1 MAIRMEAAVRSQA
14 KIKMAFS
21 GPSGSGKTLSA
32 LLLGYG
38 LVKAANPTLSE
49 ADIWRK
55 ICVIDTENKSA
66 SLYERHRVGSFT
78 VGTFNKI
85 NLSAPFS
92 PQNYM
97 EAIEVAERGGI
108 EFLII
113 DSLSHAWQ
121 GEGGMLD
128 IQGAVTKRVGNTYTA
143 WREVTP
149 LHNRLVDRIMQCE
162 MHVCMN
168 MRSKTEYVIED
179 DDRGRKVPRKV
190 GMAPVF
196 RDGIEF
202 ETTLFFEVTQD
213 HSVNASKDRTG
224 LFDGQYFVVTPET
237 GKKIWGW
244 LSTASAE
251 DVAPPQMPAMAPA
264 DAKEADDRVNQG
276 EDTAQKQT
284 QGRGV
289 SVPEIDPATMSF
301 GELMKEVTDIY
312 DSVKD
317 GLSPGDKRALSN
329 NIKTVTKSS
338 SANFKALSEDKIE
351 ELRELVK
358 VFRNLSK

>member
-38 LVKAANPTLSE
+38 LVKAAHPEMSD

-66 SLYERHRVGSFT
+66 SLYESHRVGSFT

-85 NLSAPFS
+85 NLGAPFT

-108 EFLII
+108 EFLVI

-149 LHNRLVDRIMQCE
+149 LHNRLVDKIMQCD

-168 MRSKTEYVIED
+168 MRSKTEYVLEED
-179 DDRGRKVPRKV
+179 ERGRKVPRKV

-202 ETTLFFEVTQD
+202 ETTLFFEVAQD

-224 LFDGQYFVVTPET
+224 MFDGQYFVVTPET
-237 GKKIWGW
+237 GKRIWGW
-244 LSTASAE
+244 LSTATE
-251 DVAPPQMPAMAPA
+251 DDVRPAPKPQMAPA
-264 DAKEADDRVNQG
+264 KVSEAPP
-276 EDTAQKQT
+276 AQST
-284 QGRGV
+284 
-289 SVPEIDPATMSF
+289 PETIEYANPDEMSY

-312 DSVKD
+312 DSIKD
-317 GLSPGDKRALSN
+317 TLSPGEKRTLSN
-329 NIKTVTKSS
+329 NIKTVTKST
-338 SANFKALSEDKIE
+338 SANFKALGEDKIT

-358 VFRNLSK
+358 VFRDFDNK